1 MGKIVRDLECRIGS
15 SCPRIEREVEG
26 SWDIVGTHVPDPTLA
41 PHERKIRVP
50 DRALPELASLEIQ
63 DFGTW
68 LQQNRRAPGDILRV
82 QTLGAY
88 EVESDGGDFA
98 AYVQGLAGPS
108 SPDREP
114 FFQQLRDERARG
126 MIWRDL
132 TLVNGPLTDYQRYGF
147 DWVCPDAVAAGQ
159 DIRVLDVAQMPQ
171 AGVLLRLGDFWV
183 IEGEQVVLVRYDSEG
198 HHLGEVAVE
207 AQGAHGYIAAAEMA
221 WSLGTPFTEWWA
233 GHPEYRRVPRAA

>member
-26 SWDIVGTHVPDPTLA
+26 SWDIVGTHIPDPTL
-41 PHERKIRVP
+41 PSHERKIRVP
-50 DRALPELASLEIQ
+50 DRAFPELGSLEIQ

-68 LQQNRRAPGDILRV
+68 LQENRRAPGDILRI
-82 QTLGAY
+82 QTLDAY

-114 FFQQLRDERARG
+114 FFQQLRAERARG

-147 DWVCPDAVAAGQ
+147 DWVCSDAVAAGQ
-159 DIRVLDVAQMPQ
+159 DIRVLDLAQMPQ

-183 IEGEQVVLVRYDSEG
+183 IEEEQVVLVRYDTEG

-221 WSLGTPFTEWWA
+221 WSLGTSFTEWWA
-233 GHPEYRRVPRAA
+233 SHPEYRRVPRAA